1 MQNKLFLKN
10 IEKNINKIF
19 STTNFLNLFKDNDL
33 KFTFKIKKKTLDYIK
48 APAIEIVNRG
58 GKRIRP
64 MIMILLAYALGLK
77 EKIPN

>member
-10 IEKNINKIF
+10 IEKNINSIF
-19 STTNFLNLFKDNDL
+19 STTNFLNLFKDKDL
-33 KFTFKIKKKTLDYIK
+33 NFTFKIKKETLDYIK
-48 APAIEIVNRG
+48 LPAIEIINRG

-77 EKIPN
+77 KKMTD

>member
-33 KFTFKIKKKTLDYIK
+33 KFTFKIKRKPLI
-48 APAIEIVNRG
+48 
-58 GKRIRP
+58 
-64 MIMILLAYALGLK
+64 ILKHQQLK
-77 EKIPN
+77 LLIGAENE